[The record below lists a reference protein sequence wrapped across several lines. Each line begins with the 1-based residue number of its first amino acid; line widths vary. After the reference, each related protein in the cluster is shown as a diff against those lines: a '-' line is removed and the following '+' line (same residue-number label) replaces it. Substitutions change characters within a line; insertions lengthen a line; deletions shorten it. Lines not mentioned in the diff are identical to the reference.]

1 MHNICDACETVQ
13 HCSQHGCIPIQPLKP
28 CRSPYCECTPGTCSH
43 PGCYDARG
51 EPFAH
56 PQQTTPNILEP
67 TKMNLEQILDQ
78 TPRLRAW
85 ADIGPVQRAELAQF
99 VETVLNSRAVGVT
112 ADGFFVEPGNQVWV
126 ISSTGAPKPTTVQK
140 TVAVTN
146 YELFGRIP
154 VSESWLDVKALRNYQ
169 THNQ

>member
-1 MHNICDACETVQ
+1 
-13 HCSQHGCIPIQPLKP
+13 
-28 CRSPYCECTPGTCSH
+28 
-43 PGCYDARG
+43 
-51 EPFAH
+51 
-56 PQQTTPNILEP
+56 
-67 TKMNLEQILDQ
+67 MNLEQILDQ